1 MLQSMHM
8 RLSLSR
14 DSSVESIFHLFHLF
28 LHLQCLTFPDC
39 QTLRLIQMMMV
50 MIVSLRSDPVHLQ
63 LTSRRLLV
71 GTSRGP
77 S

>member
-8 RLSLSR
+8 RLNLSR

-28 LHLQCLTFPDC
+28 LHLHCLTFPNC

-71 GTSRGP
+71 GTSRG
-77 S
+77 SS